1 MPEQLSHDRLSLA
14 RYPPTLC
21 TQRRLT
27 FCTQRRCAYSIVSQR
42 QQPHST
48 ACSQWSAPDARKDY
62 ETVAWLAK
70 NASRTSGLVRRRGCP
85 RPGPILWQSGVSRRV
100 SARPGN
106 QPGPERPRTF
116 LGARRSALPG
126 RAQSGRCR
134 DWSAA
139 NRRQSPPLGCDA
151 LRLAARRRTTRG
163 DSGPLSSAPRRRR
176 TPPGLRRAAPG
187 HVSPLIRPERRVAR
201 SA

>member
-106 QPGPERPRTF
+106 QPGSRTSSGPG
-116 LGARRSALPG
+116 GARCQAGPNPAAAATGQQRIG
-126 RAQSGRCR
+126 DRARRLVAPRCV
-134 DWSAA
+134 
-139 NRRQSPPLGCDA
+139 SPLA
-151 LRLAARRRTTRG
+151 AARRVAIRG
-163 DSGPLSSAPRRRR
+163 PSAAHRAVAARRQDCAAPRRA
-176 TPPGLRRAAPG
+176 T
-187 HVSPLIRPERRVAR
+187 
-201 SA
+201 SAH